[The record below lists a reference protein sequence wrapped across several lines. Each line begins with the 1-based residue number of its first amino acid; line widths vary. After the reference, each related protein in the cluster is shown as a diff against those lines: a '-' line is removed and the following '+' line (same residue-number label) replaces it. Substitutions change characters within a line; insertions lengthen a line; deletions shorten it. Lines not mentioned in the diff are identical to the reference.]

1 MENFEVLKNLRG
13 AWGWSTRCYPELTAR
28 ARTLPNRVIFVPLTA
43 NTALRAETSYISLV
57 QSIHQLKQFSKDALH
72 HVTWENKWWRCKA
85 KNRCQV
91 ICSSNPWTQQQPG
104 GCLHLRKRRQCSA
117 PARPDLLSR
126 ICTPPFIWRSLYIL
140 QIYSL
145 NSATLLNRTG
155 ATQWM
160 STLASGH
167 NTSSVR
173 SNWATFMFPHDTA
186 SQTSMIRVSAT
197 LGFNVLDAPK
207 HPTRKTKF
215 RVSATLAR
223 LHGCSAAFGSSQKRF
238 IPTLSPST

>member
-1 MENFEVLKNLRG
+1 MH
-13 AWGWSTRCYPELTAR
+13 
-28 ARTLPNRVIFVPLTA
+28 
-43 NTALRAETSYISLV
+43 TS
-57 QSIHQLKQFSKDALH
+57 
-72 HVTWENKWWRCKA
+72 
-85 KNRCQV
+85 
-91 ICSSNPWTQQQPG
+91 
-104 GCLHLRKRRQCSA
+104 
-117 PARPDLLSR
+117 
-126 ICTPPFIWRSLYIL
+126 FIWRSLYIL

-145 NSATLLNRTG
+145 NSATLLNQTG

-186 SQTSMIRVSAT
+186 SQTSMIRVSAK

-238 IPTLSPST
+238 IPTLSPSTWESFNSSGLVFGAKTPLEAFLQSPPTRSNSCVQGKSHLGLFYLTSGRPVYSQQTQVKLSG